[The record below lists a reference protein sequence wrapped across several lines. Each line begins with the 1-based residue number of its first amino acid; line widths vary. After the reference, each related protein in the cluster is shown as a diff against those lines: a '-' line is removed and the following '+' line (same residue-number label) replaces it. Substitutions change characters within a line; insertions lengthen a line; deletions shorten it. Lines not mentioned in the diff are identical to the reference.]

1 MKLCLVSED
10 SVFVCKCGCGQEM
23 IFGFDHAQAGRS
35 SHDDSGVSL
44 DDASS
49 VRGPSAKER
58 KKLRQQQLN
67 KNKKLL
73 GPGGRGKSFVAP
85 HLAVGHSGVGL
96 INYTHQPGPGFV
108 GQGNTAYGGLG
119 HAEGGGQQ
127 YGVVRAVPGVPLA
140 PIKNSAAPGQFV
152 QGGSFFPD
160 APVGNVSSALVK
172 QHVQADLQR
181 PPPPF
186 VPGGSALLPQHH
198 MAQQPGHTHQ
208 HHLGPVPGVW
218 DVGSSGAVTFSLG
231 GNLNSSN
238 PGFVV
243 PNGHGAQDPRHHSRG
258 GVGPTQ
264 RPAKG
269 DPSHPYQRPY

>member
-1 MKLCLVSED
+1 MHGLLTNKNRRIPT
-10 SVFVCKCGCGQEM
+10 KKN
-23 IFGFDHAQAGRS
+23 I
-35 SHDDSGVSL
+35 
-44 DDASS
+44 
-49 VRGPSAKER
+49 RGPPLPPALSYIWGVK
-58 KKLRQQQLN
+58 
-67 KNKKLL
+67 
-73 GPGGRGKSFVAP
+73 GGIF
-85 HLAVGHSGVGL
+85 
-96 INYTHQPGPGFV
+96 
-108 GQGNTAYGGLG
+108 
-119 HAEGGGQQ
+119 
-127 YGVVRAVPGVPLA
+127 
-140 PIKNSAAPGQFV
+140 GQFV
-152 QGGSFFPD
+152 QGSSFFPD

-186 VPGGSALLPQHH
+186 APGGSALLPQHL
-198 MAQQPGHTHQ
+198 MALQQGPAHQ

-238 PGFVV
+238 PGFVL

-269 DPSHPYQRPY
+269 HPSHPYQRPY